1 MTTRQEALDRSAL
14 LTFPSRPASR
24 TMPVWFGRT
33 PPPRRKK
40 GSRRRGLLTEG
51 VPTVAALLEPTYT
64 KPIPEG
70 AQLVTREGK
79 RFAKFKDRRG
89 NPLHGSPTTTDHLL
103 MTEHTMPK
111 PKITL

>member
-14 LTFPSRPASR
+14 LTFPSRPASGTIPYPLTVAAR
-24 TMPVWFGRT
+24 
-33 PPPRRKK
+33 PRRKM
-40 GSRRRGLLTEG
+40 GNRRRGLLTEG

-64 KPIPEG
+64 QPIPEG

-103 MTEHTMPK
+103 MT
-111 PKITL
+111 